1 MVKRRK
7 SAAGGGRDP
16 RADADLELPPGYGV
30 PQAAEVPRF
39 AAPVDV
45 FITHYRHRLADP
57 QGAST
62 KAAMDAI
69 VRGGLLADD
78 SPKEIREIR
87 DRQKKV
93 PTCDPEKT
101 EIEIRVC
108 ELGPPEGWP

>member
-1 MVKRRK
+1 MGKRRK
-7 SAAGGGRDP
+7 PAADRDCSAG
-16 RADADLELPPGYGV
+16 ADADLELPPGYGV
-30 PQAAEVPRF
+30 PQAEEVPRF
-39 AAPVDV
+39 CAPVDV
-45 FITHYRHRLADP
+45 YVTHYRHRLADP

-93 PTCDPEKT
+93 PSNESEKT

-108 ELGPPEGWP
+108 EMGPPDDWP

>member
-1 MVKRRK
+1 
-7 SAAGGGRDP
+7 
-16 RADADLELPPGYGV
+16 
-30 PQAAEVPRF
+30 
-39 AAPVDV
+39 
-45 FITHYRHRLADP
+45 
-57 QGAST
+57 
-62 KAAMDAI
+62 MDAI